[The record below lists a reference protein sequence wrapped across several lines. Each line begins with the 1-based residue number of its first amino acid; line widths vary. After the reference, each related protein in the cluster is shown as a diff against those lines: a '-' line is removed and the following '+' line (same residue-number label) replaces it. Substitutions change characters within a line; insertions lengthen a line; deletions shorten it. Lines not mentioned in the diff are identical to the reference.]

1 MKKENQTSGNPD
13 QKKKKKKDLKKDAN
27 ATEKLRIRAGNRPQV
42 IRQYLGIDC

>member
-13 QKKKKKKDLKKDAN
+13 QKEKDLKKDAN

-42 IRQYLGIDC
+42 IKQHLRIDC